1 MSLVRVDCHLHTV
14 ASGDAVTTLD
24 QLAERAARE
33 CLDVVFIT
41 DHNEISAAA
50 AASDLGVRVIVGEE
64 IRTPDGDII
73 GLFLT
78 ERVPYVLPVA
88 EVVTRIRSQGG
99 LVYAPHPFDEG
110 RSSLGRVL
118 PGLCAAGAV
127 DIVEVFNAK
136 IETQGPNE
144 RAAAL
149 ATAYAL
155 PGGAGSDAHDP
166 AGIGA
171 AYLEMPDFDG
181 PASFLA
187 ALADARI
194 TGEYRP
200 HAPRYPRPRLQF
212 DPLQADPVGQPFP
225 VVGAVA
231 EEQLAGLG
239 PLEVQVGVV
248 LPGEADAAVDLD
260 VLGGGVEVGVGAV
273 GLGQARDDRDLLRA
287 VRHGRGGVGHGG
299 PQRLDLE

>member
-1 MSLVRVDCHLHTV
+1 VSLVRVDCHLHTV
-14 ASGDAVTTLD
+14 TSGDAVTTLD
-24 QLAERAARE
+24 ELAERAVRE
-33 CLDVVFIT
+33 RLDVVFIT
-41 DHNEISAAA
+41 DHNETSAAVTA
-50 AASDLGVRVIVGEE
+50 AGRKLGVRVIVGEE

-88 EVVTRIRSQGG
+88 EVAARIRSQGG
-99 LVYAPHPFDEG
+99 LVYAPHPFDDG

-144 RAAAL
+144 RALAL

-200 HAPRYPRPRLQF
+200 HAPRYPRRPAASGRALPF
-212 DPLQADPVGQPFP
+212 DPLTGRSGSP
-225 VVGAVA
+225 AV
-231 EEQLAGLG
+231 
-239 PLEVQVGVV
+239 
-248 LPGEADAAVDLD
+248 PG
-260 VLGGGVEVGVGAV
+260 GRRRRRGT
-273 GLGQARDDRDLLRA
+273 ARWPWPA
-287 VRHGRGGVGHGG
+287 
-299 PQRLDLE
+299 